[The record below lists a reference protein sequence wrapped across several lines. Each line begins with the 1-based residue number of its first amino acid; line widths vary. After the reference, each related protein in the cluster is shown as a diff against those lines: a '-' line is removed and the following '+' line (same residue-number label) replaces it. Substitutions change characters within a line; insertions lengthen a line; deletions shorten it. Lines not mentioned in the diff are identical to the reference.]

1 MPFIEDVEEA
11 REKLAALNMEIAGEQ
26 LDPENEQDNADCNLI
41 ADEPHPDYETQNPDF
56 FHGDDLPPRAHP
68 VSYRKVGLWDN
79 NKIRSEIRKLDPDQ
93 RYVLDLYVK
102 YARALRLAEKFGSF
116 PVPLLHVVEGDAGSG
131 KSELIKQL
139 SHVMDKEF
147 MKPGDDPEEQPYV
160 LRGAFTG
167 EAANNI

>member
-1 MPFIEDVEEA
+1 MA
-11 REKLAALNMEIAGEQ
+11 EKL
-26 LDPENEQDNADCNLI
+26 
-41 ADEPHPDYETQNPDF
+41 
-56 FHGDDLPPRAHP
+56 
-68 VSYRKVGLWDN
+68 
-79 NKIRSEIRKLDPDQ
+79 
-93 RYVLDLYVK
+93 
-102 YARALRLAEKFGSF
+102 GSF

-167 EAANNI
+167 EAANNIKGQTLTSLFNLSFGNKSTPMSDMMLGKKEINSET